1 MKPGKFLLLIYISLT
16 LMIVP
21 GCWSRRELNSLSIS
35 QAIAVDLEPDGKIV
49 LTFLFVKPDS
59 GQKQMG
65 GGSGSGMSYVL
76 VSEKGETL
84 FDTQRDIYL
93 SLPRKLFMGQNSLVI
108 YSEQAARAGLGPLMD
123 LFFRHK
129 DFRLTNYVFVT
140 RGKASDMLKFQPNLE
155 SNPVR
160 EIFGAITYAHMR
172 VSKTIPKDIKDF
184 LIDLGAPGIEPV
196 LPEIELVPKLA
207 GEELPQSG
215 SSGGGGPSQKTKL
228 RLAGMAVFKE
238 DKFVDWLSPDETRA
252 LHFAVAMGHLGI
264 EIIPGPSDK
273 KLAVEIIGGT
283 SKIKPIVKNG
293 RLFIRIE
300 STSAANIGETM
311 GVKGID
317 NPDLI
322 NELNKET
329 ENVIRERIEK
339 LVKKAQKE
347 YRSDFMGFG
356 SAIWRE
362 MPQYWKEIENEWDE
376 LFTEIPVEVVVKV
389 DIKGIGMASDYSN
402 ER

>member
-140 RGKASDMLKFQPNLE
+140 RGKASDMLKFHRKR
-155 SNPVR
+155 SS
-160 EIFGAITYAHMR
+160 AWR
-172 VSKTIPKDIKDF
+172 VWQYSKKISLWTGYHRMK
-184 LIDLGAPGIEPV
+184 
-196 LPEIELVPKLA
+196 
-207 GEELPQSG
+207 
-215 SSGGGGPSQKTKL
+215 
-228 RLAGMAVFKE
+228 
-238 DKFVDWLSPDETRA
+238 
-252 LHFAVAMGHLGI
+252 
-264 EIIPGPSDK
+264 PGPFISPWPWDIW
-273 KLAVEIIGGT
+273 E
-283 SKIKPIVKNG
+283 SK
-293 RLFIRIE
+293 
-300 STSAANIGETM
+300 
-311 GVKGID
+311 
-317 NPDLI
+317 
-322 NELNKET
+322 
-329 ENVIRERIEK
+329 
-339 LVKKAQKE
+339 
-347 YRSDFMGFG
+347 
-356 SAIWRE
+356 
-362 MPQYWKEIENEWDE
+362 
-376 LFTEIPVEVVVKV
+376 
-389 DIKGIGMASDYSN
+389 
-402 ER
+402 